1 MNNRSLDLITILGSV
16 AITIVCAIAIVSMLT
31 GCVWHVGVLDATIA
45 TEGAFETLSKTKRN
59 FTSGNQSD
67 LTKSHSNLVYEE
79 AEYEQIQ
86 QDRTQKQK

>member
-1 MNNRSLDLITILGSV
+1 MNNRSINLITILGSFAV
-16 AITIVCAIAIVSMLT
+16 TIACVVMIISMLT
-31 GCVWHVGVLDATIA
+31 GCVWNVGMLDATIA

-67 LTKSHSNLVYEE
+67 LTKSHSNLAYEE